1 MTQPAPPPFTAAQQ
15 TIVDSYQRL
24 TTLVTGPRP
33 AGLAGAS
40 IPTRPP
46 GPRITGLS
54 SATGSPGVVVEIS
67 GRDLIR
73 VIETVPP
80 NVFFGTA
87 PSQAVQVT
95 PDRRLLAEVPQVDR
109 PGRVRVA
116 VETDCG
122 TAVSPDEFTVEAR
135 PLTG

>member
-15 TIVDSYQRL
+15 TIIDSYQRL
-24 TTLVTGPRP
+24 TTLVAGPPP
-33 AGLAGAS
+33 AGLAGAN

-54 SATGSPGVVVEIS
+54 PATGSPGTIVEIT
-67 GRDLIR
+67 GTDLIP
-73 VIETVPP
+73 VIDRPI

-87 PSQAVQVT
+87 PSEFSV
-95 PDRRLLAEVPQVDR
+95 DERRLRAQVPQIN

-122 TAVSPDEFTVEAR
+122 TALSPDEFTVEAG